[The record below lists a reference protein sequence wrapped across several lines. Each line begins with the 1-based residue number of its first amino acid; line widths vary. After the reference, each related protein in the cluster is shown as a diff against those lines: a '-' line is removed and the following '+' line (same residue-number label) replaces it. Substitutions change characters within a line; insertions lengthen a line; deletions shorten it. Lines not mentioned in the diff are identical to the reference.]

1 MTTNCK
7 SCGAK
12 IRFVEMRSGKKMPI
26 ELNLKN
32 IVAKI
37 DGNWNVVAGYD
48 SHFANC
54 PGADSH
60 RKPKLKSQGIPPLT
74 NRDGGA

>member
-1 MTTNCK
+1 MTTICK

-12 IRFVEMRSGKKMPI
+12 IRFVEMASGKKMPI
-26 ELNLKN
+26 EENVKN
-32 IVAKI
+32 IVAKFGEKWKTI
-37 DGNWNVVAGYD
+37 TGYE

-54 PGADSH
+54 PGADLH
-60 RKPKLKSQGIPPLT
+60 RKPNLQSQGIPPLK